1 MAVDTRGSS
10 REFRPAVP
18 VRAEGS
24 GKPLQRLF
32 SATHCAILGESAA
45 PGKPEIKNAMAAGP
59 SPRQAM
65 EIELSKLSSPRIFL
79 VRMLVFLVLGALIAV
94 VLYKQVVAAFLANPG
109 LNALI
114 CAVLL
119 IGIILAFRQVIRL
132 YPEVAWVNNF
142 RIADPGL
149 ALERR
154 PRLLAPM
161 AAILGGERSGRIA
174 VSPQIMRHLLD
185 SIATRLDEARDI
197 SRYMTGLLVFLGLL
211 GTFWGLIETVG
222 SIGAVIGGLKVTGDA
237 GSLFDTLK
245 EGLAAPLAGMG
256 ISFSS
261 SLFGL
266 AGSLILGFLDL
277 QSSQAQNRFYT
288 DLEDWL
294 ASTVRGSAPEGDVA
308 GSAELQNALERL
320 RLTLEDGGA
329 NRATTSAMAN
339 LAEAIQSLVAHMRAE
354 QQMIREWA
362 DAQGEQNREIKELL
376 TVLVKQPEK
385 S

>member
-1 MAVDTRGSS
+1 
-10 REFRPAVP
+10 
-18 VRAEGS
+18 
-24 GKPLQRLF
+24 
-32 SATHCAILGESAA
+32 
-45 PGKPEIKNAMAAGP
+45 
-59 SPRQAM
+59 M
-65 EIELSKLSSPRIFL
+65 EVELSKLSSPRIFL
-79 VRMLVFLVLGALIAV
+79 VRMLVFLVVCALITV
-94 VLYKQVVAAFLANPG
+94 VLYKQIVVAFFANPG

-114 CAVLL
+114 GFVLL
-119 IGIILAFRQVIRL
+119 VGIILCFRQVIRL

-149 ALERR
+149 ALARH
-154 PRLLAPM
+154 PTLLAPM
-161 AAILGGERSGRIA
+161 AAILGGERTGRMTI
-174 VSPQIMRHLLD
+174 SQQTMRHLLD

-222 SIGAVIGGLKVTGDA
+222 SVGKVIDGLKVGGDA
-237 GSLFDTLK
+237 GALFDTLK
-245 EGLAAPLAGMG
+245 EGLAAPLGGMG

-294 ASTVRGSAPEGDVA
+294 ASTVREYATEGTGGVSGD
-308 GSAELQNALERL
+308 LQLAMEKL
-320 RLTLEDGGA
+320 RAVVEEGGA
-329 NRATTSAMAN
+329 NRNATSAMAN
-339 LAEAIQSLVAHMRAE
+339 LAEAIQGLVAHMRSE

-362 DAQGEQNREIKELL
+362 DGQGEQNKEIKRLL
-376 TVLVKQPEK
+376 ERLARQPEK

>member
-1 MAVDTRGSS
+1 MAQGTAPR
-10 REFRPAVP
+10 
-18 VRAEGS
+18 
-24 GKPLQRLF
+24 
-32 SATHCAILGESAA
+32 SAL
-45 PGKPEIKNAMAAGP
+45 
-59 SPRQAM
+59 
-65 EIELSKLSSPRIFL
+65 EIELTKLSSPRIFL
-79 VRMLVFLVLGALIAV
+79 VRMLVFIVLCALVAV
-94 VLYKQVVAAFLANPG
+94 VLYKQIVTAFFANPG

-114 CAVLL
+114 GAVLA
-119 IGIILAFRQVIRL
+119 IGTILAFRQVIRL

-149 ALERR
+149 ALDRR

-161 AAILGGERSGRIA
+161 AAILGGERTGRMSI
-174 VSPQIMRHLLD
+174 SQQTMRHLLD

-222 SIGAVIGGLKVTGDA
+222 SVGKVIDGLKVGSDA
-237 GSLFDTLK
+237 GAMFDTLK
-245 EGLAAPLAGMG
+245 EGLAAPLGGMG

-294 ASTVRGSAPEGDVA
+294 ATTVREYGGETPPQGS
-308 GSAELQNALERL
+308 SAEVQGAIEKL
-320 RLTLEDGGA
+320 RTAVQDMGS
-329 NRATTSAMAN
+329 NRSTTTAMAN
-339 LAEAIQSLVAHMRAE
+339 LAEAIQGLVAHMRTE

-362 DAQGEQNREIKELL
+362 DGQGEQNREIRKLL
-376 TVLVKQPEK
+376 ERLAREPEK

>member
-1 MAVDTRGSS
+1 MS
-10 REFRPAVP
+10 
-18 VRAEGS
+18 
-24 GKPLQRLF
+24 Q
-32 SATHCAILGESAA
+32 
-45 PGKPEIKNAMAAGP
+45 NP
-59 SPRQAM
+59 SPRAAM
-65 EIELSKLSSPRIFL
+65 EIELTKLSSPRIFL
-79 VRMLVFLVLGALIAV
+79 VRMLVFLVLCALVMV
-94 VLYKQVVAAFLANPG
+94 VLYKQIIVAFFANPG

-114 CAVLL
+114 GAVLL
-119 IGIILAFRQVIRL
+119 IGVILSFRQVIRL
-132 YPEVAWVNNF
+132 YPEVSWVNNF

-149 ALERR
+149 AVDRH
-154 PRLLAPM
+154 PTLLAPM
-161 AAILGGERSGRIA
+161 AAILGGERTGRMTIT
-174 VSPQIMRHLLD
+174 QQTMRHLLD

-197 SRYMTGLLVFLGLL
+197 SRYLTALLVFLGLL

-222 SIGAVIGGLKVTGDA
+222 SVGKVIEGLKVGGDA

-245 EGLAAPLAGMG
+245 EGLAAPLGGMG

-294 ASTVRGSAPEGDVA
+294 ATTVREYARDDTGGTGVGPG
-308 GSAELQNALERL
+308 LQQALDRL
-320 RLTLEDGGA
+320 RQAVEEGGA
-329 NRATTSAMAN
+329 NRNATAAMAN
-339 LAEAIQSLVAHMRAE
+339 LAEAIQGLVAHMRTE

-362 DAQGEQNREIKELL
+362 DGQGEQNKEIKRLL
-376 TVLVKQPEK
+376 ERIARQPEK

>member
-1 MAVDTRGSS
+1 MPSGPT
-10 REFRPAVP
+10 PA
-18 VRAEGS
+18 S
-24 GKPLQRLF
+24 
-32 SATHCAILGESAA
+32 
-45 PGKPEIKNAMAAGP
+45 
-59 SPRQAM
+59 AM
-65 EIELSKLSSPRIFL
+65 EIELTKLSSPRIFL
-79 VRMLVFLVLGALIAV
+79 VRMLVFLVLCALVMV
-94 VLYKQVVAAFLANPG
+94 VLYKQIVIAFFANPG

-114 CAVLL
+114 GLVLL
-119 IGIILAFRQVIRL
+119 IGTILAFRQVIRL

-149 ALERR
+149 AIERR
-154 PRLLAPM
+154 PTLLAPM
-161 AAILGGERSGRIA
+161 AAILGGERTGRMTI
-174 VSPQIMRHLLD
+174 SQQTMRHLLD

-222 SIGAVIGGLKVTGDA
+222 SVGKVIDGLKVGGDA
-237 GSLFDTLK
+237 GALFDTLK
-245 EGLAAPLAGMG
+245 EGLAAPLGGMG

-294 ASTVRGSAPEGDVA
+294 ASTVREY
-308 GSAELQNALERL
+308 SAESASGAGGDLHNAIEKL
-320 RLTLEDGGA
+320 RSTMEEGGN
-329 NRATTSAMAN
+329 NRGTTAAMAN
-339 LAEAIQSLVAHMRAE
+339 LAEAIQGLVAHMRTE

-362 DAQGEQNREIKELL
+362 DGQGEQNKEIKRLL
-376 TVLVKQPEK
+376 ERIARQPEK
-385 S
+385 N